1 VSLWDAQKVSKDLHV
16 RPPAIG
22 VLGSSSR
29 LLRPGTSASQ
39 LPTSVTTQ
47 LSEELGVAK
56 YSVTQSA
63 VTQLLADVKG
73 DKIAIPELQ
82 RPFVWD
88 SVKVRDLMDSLYKGY
103 PVGYLIT
110 WQSVGAKLK
119 GGQIAA
125 HQQILIDGQQRITA
139 LRAAVAGLKVIDKH
153 YKSVRIVTAFNPITE
168 EFATLTPV
176 IKKNPQ
182 WIPDISEYFNS
193 DSPLSFARE
202 YLERNPE
209 VNSRVFETNLAL
221 LEGIKNAQIGII
233 GLADDLDVETVSEIF
248 IRINSKGVPL
258 GSADFAMSKIATY
271 GDRGRNIRK
280 LIDYFCHLAVAP
292 HAYSDIKEN
301 DAEFASTPYLQAVA
315 WLKDD
320 AEDLYDPEY
329 SDIIRVAGL
338 VGFDRGKASSIVS
351 ELSGRDPETRKVD
364 EERIPP
370 AYDRLERALLQI
382 VNKYHYE
389 NFLMLIKSAGFITPG
404 MVNSKNALN
413 FAYALYLR
421 LRNDRDMAEGERKRI
436 VKRWFVMSM
445 LTSRHSGSFEST
457 WEQDIRRIGTQGAAN
472 YLKQIEESDLSDA
485 FWAVSLPASLE
496 TTSTVSPFFQTFLA
510 AQVATNARGFLSK
523 DITVATMLQQSGD
536 IHHIVPK
543 DYLQRN
549 GYPDRSDY
557 NQVANFALTETA
569 INISISNKPPAIY
582 MAEME
587 SQIKSGDLALGEITN
602 WKVLER
608 NLADNAIPDDLKE
621 VTVGSYQEFLIR
633 RRKLIAAAIHRY
645 YEAL

>member
-1 VSLWDAQKVSKDLHV
+1 M
-16 RPPAIG
+16 
-22 VLGSSSR
+22 
-29 LLRPGTSASQ
+29 
-39 LPTSVTTQ
+39 
-47 LSEELGVAK
+47 AK

-63 VTQLLADVKG
+63 VTQLLADVRG

-119 GGQIAA
+119 GGQVAA

-139 LRAAVAGLKVIDKH
+139 LRAAVAGLPVINKR
-153 YKSVRIVTAFNPITE
+153 YKPVRILIAFNPITE

-176 IKKNPQ
+176 IRKSPE
-182 WIPDISEYFNS
+182 WIADISEFFNS
-193 DSPLSFARE
+193 SSPLSFARR
-202 YLERNPE
+202 YLERNPD
-209 VNSRVFETNLAL
+209 VDPGLFETNLGH

-258 GSADFAMSKIATY
+258 SSADFAMSKIATY

-292 HAYSDIKEN
+292 HAFDDIAAN
-301 DAEFASTPYLQAVA
+301 DDEFSRTPYLEKIS
-315 WLKDD
+315 WLKHD
-320 AEDLYDPEY
+320 AEDLYDPAY
-329 SDIIRVAGL
+329 GDVIRVAGL
-338 VGFDRGKASSIVS
+338 LGFNRGKASSIVS
-351 ELSGRDPETRKVD
+351 ELSGRDPETRKVIED
-364 EERIPP
+364 RIPV
-370 AYDRLERALLQI
+370 AYDKLEQALLQI
-382 VNKYHYE
+382 VSKYNFQ
-389 NFLMLIKSAGFITPG
+389 NFLMLIKSAGFIVDG

-421 LRNDRDMAEGERKRI
+421 LRTDLGMSEGERKRI
-436 VKRWFVMSM
+436 VKRWFVLSM

-457 WEQDIRRIGTQGAAN
+457 WEQDIRRIGEQGAAN
-472 YLKQIEESDLSDA
+472 YLKQLEQSELSDA
-485 FWAVSLPASLE
+485 FWRVTLPASLE

-510 AQVATNARGFLSK
+510 AQIARNSRGFLSK
-523 DITVATMLQQSGD
+523 GVSVAAMHQQAGD

-543 DYLQRN
+543 DYLQKN
-549 GYPDRSDY
+549 GFPDRGDY
-557 NQVANFALTETA
+557 NQVANFALTETSV
-569 INISISNKPPAIY
+569 NISISNKAPVVY
-582 MAEME
+582 MNLLER
-587 SQIKSGDLALGEITN
+587 QIETGVLTLGEITTAED
-602 WKVLER
+602 LAR
-608 NLADNAIPDDLKE
+608 NLAENAVPAALAE
-621 VTVGSYQEFLIR
+621 VTAANYREFLAE
-633 RRKLIAAAIHRY
+633 RRKLMASVIHDY

>member
-1 VSLWDAQKVSKDLHV
+1 M
-16 RPPAIG
+16 
-22 VLGSSSR
+22 
-29 LLRPGTSASQ
+29 
-39 LPTSVTTQ
+39 
-47 LSEELGVAK
+47 AK
-56 YSVTQSA
+56 YTVTQSA

-119 GGQIAA
+119 GGQVAA

-139 LRAAVAGLKVIDKH
+139 LRAAVAGLKVIDKR
-153 YKSVRIVTAFNPITE
+153 YKSVRIVIAFNPITE

-176 IKKNPQ
+176 IAKNPQ
-182 WIPDISEYFNS
+182 WIPDISEFFNS
-193 DSPLSFARE
+193 GSQLSFARE
-202 YLERNPE
+202 YLERNPD
-209 VNSRVFETNLAL
+209 VDSRVFEGNLGH

-258 GSADFAMSKIATY
+258 SSADFAMSKIATY

-301 DAEFASTPYLQAVA
+301 DTEFAASPYLQAIA
-315 WLKDD
+315 WLQHDS
-320 AEDLYDPEY
+320 EDLYDPAY
-329 SDIIRVAGL
+329 SDVIRVAGL
-338 VGFDRGKASSIVS
+338 LGFNRGKASSIVS

-364 EERIPP
+364 EDRIPI
-370 AYDRLERALLQI
+370 AYDKLERALLQI
-382 VNKYHYE
+382 VNKYHFD
-389 NFLMLIKSAGFITPG
+389 NFLMLIKSSGFIAAG

-421 LRNDRDMAEGERKRI
+421 LRDDKDMPEGERKRI
-436 VKRWFVMSM
+436 VKRWFVVSM
-445 LTSRHSGSFEST
+445 LTGRHSGSFEST
-457 WEQDIRRIGTQGAAN
+457 WEQDIRRIGEQGAAN
-472 YLKQIEESDLSDA
+472 YLKQIEESELSDA

-510 AQVATNARGFLSK
+510 AQVANNSRGFLSK
-523 DITVATMLQQSGD
+523 GITVAAMHQQSGD

-543 DYLQRN
+543 DYLQKN
-549 GYPDRSDY
+549 GYPDRGDY
-557 NQVANFALTETA
+557 NQVANFALTETS
-569 INISISNKPPAIY
+569 INISISNKPPVTY
-582 MAEME
+582 MVEVDVQIE
-587 SQIKSGDLALGEITN
+587 SKVLTLGEITDADD
-602 WKVLER
+602 LSR
-608 NLADNAIPDDLKE
+608 NLAENAVPPGLTN
-621 VTVGSYQEFLIR
+621 VTAGSYQEFLAER
-633 RRKLIAAAIHRY
+633 RRLMAAIIRDY
-645 YEAL
+645 YQTL